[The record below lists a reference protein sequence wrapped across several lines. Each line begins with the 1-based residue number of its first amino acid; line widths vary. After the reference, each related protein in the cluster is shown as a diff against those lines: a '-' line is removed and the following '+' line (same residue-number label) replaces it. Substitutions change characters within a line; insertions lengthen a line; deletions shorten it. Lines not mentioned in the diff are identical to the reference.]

1 MAESMSGSASVL
13 VIDDD
18 KQVSDLIRNMLKNRY
33 HVVCHPSAEEAL
45 KVEEMASLDVVI
57 TDINLPGINGI
68 EMLKRVQGVD
78 SGIPVILVTGFG
90 DVDVAISALKSGA
103 FDFILKPFTY
113 DQIEV
118 AVRKAVESRRLI
130 LENRVLLEELRVK
143 NRELEQLNRSIQS
156 RNIAIEHELD
166 IASDLQKCIF
176 PIALPHVENCEF
188 FLKFKPVEKISGD
201 FFDFNTLGEQL
212 FSLTFADVSGHG
224 VPAALYSAMVKTAI
238 TSMGEKNPSPAD
250 FVQMINRFLI
260 GAQKKMSYNYVTL
273 FYGLIDLGRGT
284 LTYSNAGIPSPV
296 IIRDG
301 CDLILLEPNGPFVGI
316 FESSQFRT
324 GQVEIKRGDKI
335 ILYTDGIFECTNR
348 DDKILGQKILLD
360 ILKKLR
366 DKDMG
371 EILESLLSEV
381 IAFCGRED
389 HKDDITLLGMYYK
402 P

>member
-1 MAESMSGSASVL
+1 VNIAVL
-13 VIDDD
+13 GAGAWGTAFALTLVDRHAVTLWSWQQAHCDA
-18 KQVSDLIRNMLKNRY
+18 IRTERENR
-33 HVVCHPSAEEAL
+33 EF
-45 KVEEMASLDVVI
+45 
-57 TDINLPGINGI
+57 LPGYT
-68 EMLKRVQGVD
+68 LPPGV
-78 SGIPVILVTGFG
+78 
-90 DVDVAISALKSGA
+90 
-103 FDFILKPFTY
+103 
-113 DQIEV
+113 
-118 AVRKAVESRRLI
+118 
-130 LENRVLLEELRVK
+130 
-143 NRELEQLNRSIQS
+143 
-156 RNIAIEHELD
+156 AIEHELD

-273 FYGLIDLGRGT
+273 FYGLFDLGRGT

-316 FESSQFRT
+316 FESSEFRT